1 MFKQTGRLLLRLT
14 FGVERRFGVVASVV
28 EWFVC
33 SAAVRE
39 GTGSNP
45 ASDLV

>member
-1 MFKQTGRLLLRLT
+1 MKPVMFDINIHSPD
-14 FGVERRFGVVASVV
+14 VVSVV